1 MRVLHL
7 TRDFPPPARGGIST
21 AVAGQVAACRGR
33 GIGALVLSF
42 ERGRGDVSPLV
53 DEEIGGVPVVRVR
66 TADHLDAALAAAATR
81 GFDVVHV
88 HEPLWWPVL
97 AAHAPGAPLVI
108 SVHVDHEHMAAL
120 RGGDGG
126 RSLEAQRGLLAAA
139 DVVVAPSR
147 AAADRL
153 RAGMPAR
160 AARLE
165 VVPHGIVVPE
175 APPAG
180 PREPLVAC
188 VGRFDER
195 KGTADFVGAA
205 QMLLGD
211 RPGVRAVIA
220 GGLPANPGAERRW
233 RRRWL
238 AAWPP
243 EVAARIELPGWL
255 DSGALAA
262 LYRRAAVVAVPSHY
276 ETFGLVALEAMA
288 HGAPLVATRAGG
300 LVDLVD
306 DGTTGLLCRPG
317 AVAALAAAI
326 GRLLDGPELA
336 ARLGAAAAVRARRD
350 FAPAALAGRWED
362 VYGRALARRR

>member
-7 TRDFPPPARGGIST
+7 TRDFPPPGRGGIST

-33 GIGALVLSF
+33 GIAALVLSL
-42 ERGRGDVSPLV
+42 ERGRGNAAPLLATEV
-53 DEEIGGVPVVRVR
+53 AGVPVVRVR
-66 TADHLDAALAAAATR
+66 SIDHLDAALAAAAMT

-88 HEPLWWPVL
+88 HEPLWWPAL
-97 AAHAPGAPLVI
+97 AACAPAAPIVA
-108 SVHVDHEHMAAL
+108 SAHVDHEHMATL

-126 RSLEAQRGLLAAA
+126 RSLAAQRGLLAAA
-139 DVVVAPSR
+139 DVVVAPSP
-147 AAADRL
+147 AAADCL
-153 RAGMPAR
+153 RAGVPLP
-160 AARLE
+160 AARLR
-165 VVPHGIVVPE
+165 VVPHGITAPE

-180 PREPLVAC
+180 AREPLIAC

-205 QMLLGD
+205 LGLLGE
-211 RPGVRAVIA
+211 RPGLRAAIA
-220 GGLPANPGAERRW
+220 GGLPANPAAERRW

-243 EVAARIELPGWL
+243 EVAARIDLPGWL
-255 DSGALAA
+255 DSDALTE
-262 LYRRAAVVAVPSHY
+262 LYRRAAVVVVPSHY

-300 LVDLVD
+300 LVDLID

-317 AVAALAAAI
+317 TVVELAAAI
-326 GRLLDGPELA
+326 GRLLDEPELA

-350 FAPAALAGRWED
+350 FTPAAVAGRWEE
-362 VYGRALARRR
+362 VYARALACRR

>member
-7 TRDFPPPARGGIST
+7 TRDFPPPGRGGIST
-21 AVAGQVAACRGR
+21 AVAGQVAACLGR
-33 GIGALVLSF
+33 GIGALVLSL
-42 ERGRGDVSPLV
+42 ERGRGNAAPLV
-53 DEEIGGVPVVRVR
+53 AADFAGVPVVRVR
-66 TADHLDAALAAAATR
+66 AADHLDAALAGAATH
-81 GFDVVHV
+81 GFDVAHV

-97 AAHAPGAPLVI
+97 AAHAPGAPLVA
-108 SVHVDHEHMAAL
+108 SAHVDHGHMAAL

-126 RSLEAQRGLLAAA
+126 RSLAAQRGLLAAA
-139 DVVVAPSR
+139 DVVVAPSS
-147 AAADRL
+147 AAAHCLCAR
-153 RAGMPAR
+153 MPAL
-160 AARLE
+160 AARLQ
-165 VVPHGIVVPE
+165 VVRHGIAAPE

-180 PREPLVAC
+180 PREPLIAC

-205 QMLLGD
+205 LALLSD

-238 AAWPP
+238 TSWPP
-243 EVAARIELPGWL
+243 EVAARIDLPGWL

-300 LVDLVD
+300 LVDLVE
-306 DGTTGLLCRPG
+306 DGSTGLLCRPG
-317 AVAALAAAI
+317 AVAELATAI
-326 GRLLDGPELA
+326 ARLLDAPELA
-336 ARLGAAAAVRARRD
+336 ARLGASAAARVRRD
-350 FAPAALAGRWED
+350 FAPAAVAGRWEE
-362 VYGRALARRR
+362 VYARALACRR